1 MRVGKC
7 TRSLTGLQVAFLH
20 NGMNDERIAEHGDE
34 AEEAEKDAAAQMNK
48 IEIEFDFFTRMVA

>member
-1 MRVGKC
+1 M
-7 TRSLTGLQVAFLH
+7 H
-20 NGMNDERIAEHGDE
+20 NSMNDERIAEHGDE